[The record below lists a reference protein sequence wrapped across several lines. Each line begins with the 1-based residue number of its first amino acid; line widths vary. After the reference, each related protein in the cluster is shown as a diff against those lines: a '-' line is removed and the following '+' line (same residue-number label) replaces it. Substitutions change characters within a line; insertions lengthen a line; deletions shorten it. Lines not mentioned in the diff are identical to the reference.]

1 MEALCKFLKTF
12 LQDSTAICWKNFLL
26 ITMKVNTRRRAVP
39 VNGVKQL
46 TFAVFS
52 GTNGPTWNSGVL
64 SATAFL
70 LYVLYI
76 LEFFGRLYTAKFC
89 SAKMKL

>member
-1 MEALCKFLKTF
+1 MPL
-12 LQDSTAICWKNFLL
+12 
-26 ITMKVNTRRRAVP
+26 
-39 VNGVKQL
+39 NGVKQL

-52 GTNGPTWNSGVL
+52 GTNGPTWNSGIL
-64 SATAFL
+64 STTAFL

-89 SAKMKL
+89 SAKNEIMKGHWTK